1 MRKAIA
7 AIVLLTAFVLYAK
20 NEVPP
25 SLLRSDAPS
34 IEIDVSVRPVTQD
47 SYQLL
52 ERAKPGMYRCQAVV
66 HEEPGSHRVWGSEEI
81 LLSPGQTKEE
91 TTEFGQ
97 LKLHFRASIGKRAD
111 RVRTEVTLT
120 RDGKVINRQTSSV
133 EVEPPEPLRRLR

>member
-66 HEEPGSHRVWGSEEI
+66 HEDRHIPFDAHAVA
-81 LLSPGQTKEE
+81 
-91 TTEFGQ
+91 Q
-97 LKLHFRASIGKRAD
+97 LAARCRH
-111 RVRTEVTLT
+111 
-120 RDGKVINRQTSSV
+120 
-133 EVEPPEPLRRLR
+133 